1 MWVAL
6 LEKAWAKMNIDYTD
20 IEGGDPR
27 EVIKSITGGPTWIV
41 FTNVADFK

>member
-6 LEKAWAKMNIDYTD
+6 LEKSWAKMNIDYTD

-27 EVIKSITGGPTWIV
+27 EVIKSLTGGPTWIV
-41 FTNVADFK
+41 FTNATDFK